1 MRLWLP
7 NARGESTE
15 LGGAL
20 GRGALRILLARFSPA
35 HHRVGRQDGQG
46 VVPPIGAL
54 PLHALGP
61 LQLGALRA
69 LLADSRLG
77 VSGGDDKLVKLWDVA
92 THRCIHTFY
101 DHASNVNQVLF
112 SGDGTCVASCSADRT
127 IKIWDARSYQLLQHY
142 PAHTDVVTSIAL
154 HPSGNYLL
162 SSSADATLK
171 LWDLRE
177 GQLLYTLHGHH
188 GAATATAF
196 TSGGD
201 YFASGGADR
210 VVMIWRS
217 NLDQLERG
225 ISAMATD
232 SAPIDLRAT
241 GTGGAARTAAPRAG
255 LRPRRA
261 AATCASPSSRSA
273 AHRRCRVRQTS
284 SGPARAAAALGSQQA
299 WEGAPE

>member
-1 MRLWLP
+1 M
-7 NARGESTE
+7 
-15 LGGAL
+15 
-20 GRGALRILLARFSPA
+20 
-35 HHRVGRQDGQG
+35 
-46 VVPPIGAL
+46 
-54 PLHALGP
+54 
-61 LQLGALRA
+61 LQLQGPGATQR
-69 LLADSRLG
+69 
-77 VSGGDDKLVKLWDVA
+77 
-92 THRCIHTFY
+92 
-101 DHASNVNQVLF
+101 
-112 SGDGTCVASCSADRT
+112 
-127 IKIWDARSYQLLQHY
+127 
-142 PAHTDVVTSIAL
+142 
-154 HPSGNYLL
+154 

-241 GTGGAARTAAPRAG
+241 GTGGAARTAAPRAE
-255 LRPRRA
+255 RP
-261 AATCASPSSRSA
+261 ATAPSGGD
-273 AHRRCRVRQTS
+273 VRLPFEPLGGPPTMPGAPDVV
-284 SGPARAAAALGSQQA
+284 GPARAAANLCLSR
-299 WEGAPE
+299 ERV